1 MGNIAAAKESSA
13 MNEQLRNERS
23 QLAAKLQAATQAQSK
38 ADSAQKAA
46 EQRRDA
52 AELELKRVQAGLS
65 VKEVEAKTWKTKL
78 ETNTKAIQQL
88 RLDKKGCETKLENEK
103 KIVKLWQQKHAV
115 KEREATT
122 HLEQKSKAQAE
133 KSKLQVEKTKGILI
147 A

>member
-1 MGNIAAAKESSA
+1 M
-13 MNEQLRNERS
+13 
-23 QLAAKLQAATQAQSK
+23 
-38 ADSAQKAA
+38 
-46 EQRRDA
+46 
-52 AELELKRVQAGLS
+52 
-65 VKEVEAKTWKTKL
+65 

-133 KSKLQVEKTKGILI
+133 KSKLQAEKTKVEAEKAKLQAEATALKKQKSDLFERLKQTMEKVKTIEADKASAAATKAAAPGAFCTFPFSIP
-147 A
+147 AAC